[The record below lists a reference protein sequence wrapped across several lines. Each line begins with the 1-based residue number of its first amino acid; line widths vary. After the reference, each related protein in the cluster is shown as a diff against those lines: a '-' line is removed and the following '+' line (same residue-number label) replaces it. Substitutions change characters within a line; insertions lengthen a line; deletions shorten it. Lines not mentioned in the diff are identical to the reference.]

1 MKLFSVPAALLTA
14 AFSLPVLAQ
23 APDLAQTAGRLRDG
37 AESARDAAQRINDG
51 ADRIEAISDDIAAL
65 AGLEAPAEDALAA
78 SSRAL
83 EQASNEISVAV
94 GSIYGIVDQVYAVR
108 MKLAPEPAEPEP
120 EAEPEPAPETSAE
133 TATPTGPAPDLA
145 LSRSIGRDGITG
157 VQARLAALADPSP
170 EERFALA
177 GLTFL
182 QAVEGTLQTRWRV
195 GLSHDLADLPLLR
208 LPLPSNPAAEPVT
221 PGIIRDIM
229 AAIPPQMQ
237 QARAPLAGLGSD
249 FGLDIDFADLWFDI
263 NANGSRD
270 SGEDLA
276 QIAGQMFG
284 VGPEAHDGD
293 TTLPVMRF
301 DLADAAWLSA
311 YTHLLSGSAQVVLT
325 YDPTDSIARVMETR
339 AAFAALPPGNDGLAS
354 IVDDLWIDT
363 AAAVLFSLRSQP
375 DTAQAQAA
383 HASFLAMIAD
393 NRIFWQR
400 VAAETDNTREWIP
413 NDSQQSATGVALP
426 PETGTAWLAVLDEVE
441 AILKGELL
449 IPYWRSGGGLNI
461 GRMFTDPRPIDLIDW
476 IQGAGA
482 LPYIETGP
490 LADGNALNQFN
501 TLLMGDGVFAALWLN

>member
-1 MKLFSVPAALLTA
+1 MKFLSIPAALLTA

-23 APDLAQTAGRLRDG
+23 APDLAQTAGQLRDG
-37 AESARDAAQRINDG
+37 AKSARDAAQRINDG
-51 ADRIEAISDDIAAL
+51 ADRIEAISDDLAAL
-65 AGLEAPAEDALAA
+65 AGPEAPAVDALAA

-83 EQASNEISVAV
+83 EQANNEISAAAS
-94 GSIYGIVDQVYAVR
+94 SIYDIFNQVYAVQ
-108 MKLAPEPAEPEP
+108 MALAPVEPAPAEPEP
-120 EAEPEPAPETSAE
+120 EAETEPAPETFAE
-133 TATPTGPAPDLA
+133 TATPTGPAPELA
-145 LSRSIGRDGITG
+145 LSRSIGRDGITA

-182 QAVEGTLQTRWRV
+182 QTVEDTLQTRWRV

-208 LPLPSNPAAEPVT
+208 LPLPPNPAAEPVT

-237 QARAPLAGLGSD
+237 QARAPLAGLDSD

-263 NANGSRD
+263 NANGTRD

-276 QIAGQMFG
+276 QIAGQMLG
-284 VGPEAHDGD
+284 LGPEARDGD
-293 TTLPVMRF
+293 TTLPVVRF

-325 YDPTDSIARVMETR
+325 YDPTNSIARVMETR

-354 IVDDLWIDT
+354 FVGDLWVDT

-413 NDSQQSATGVALP
+413 NDSQQSATGVTLP
-426 PETGTAWLAVLDEVE
+426 PETGTAWLAVLNEAE

-449 IPYWRSGGGLNI
+449 IPYWRSGGGINI
-461 GRMFTDPRPIDLIDW
+461 SQMFTDPRPIDLIDW
-476 IQGAGA
+476 I
-482 LPYIETGP
+482 
-490 LADGNALNQFN
+490 
-501 TLLMGDGVFAALWLN
+501 